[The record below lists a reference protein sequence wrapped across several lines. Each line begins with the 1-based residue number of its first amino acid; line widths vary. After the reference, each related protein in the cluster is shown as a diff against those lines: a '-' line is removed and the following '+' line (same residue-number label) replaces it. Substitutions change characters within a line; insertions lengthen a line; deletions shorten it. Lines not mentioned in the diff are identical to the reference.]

1 MNDEQSAF
9 LEHCQQALRDGRFRR
24 VVLSHGKKKAKV
36 KHSFT
41 AVQGE
46 KHTLIKA
53 ATPQGER
60 VERLDHS
67 AFMDSLRSLPSFS
80 SATLNTAD
88 GDWLYAENRKG
99 VASLTPGRATMG
111 GPLESHNR
119 ERNYVLRQNRP
130 YLARLGVADGQGR
143 ITRKYHA
150 KFRQIAAFVE
160 IIQRDMGAFVRGA
173 DRPITLLDLGCGK
186 GYLTFAAYDW
196 LRENARHEPAA
207 EGVDLKKDVIAH
219 CNAIADDLG
228 FDGLNF
234 TAARIDPDQSR
245 NLDVL
250 IALHACD
257 TATDD
262 ALALG
267 AKSHMQFFFCA
278 PCCQAQIAAQILDR
292 GVDDGRT
299 FDTITQFP
307 LMRRRQAD
315 LITDTARAL
324 LMGAL
329 GYEVKFMEFTPL
341 EHTAKNI
348 LLVGKK
354 TDGVDR
360 KAAWAHYER
369 LKQEAGFQRHALED
383 NLSDLLKAALAEH
396 RH

>member
-1 MNDEQSAF
+1 MNEEQSTF
-9 LEHCQQALRDGRFRR
+9 LERCREALTDGSFRR
-24 VVLSHGKKKAKV
+24 VVLSHGKNKQKV
-36 KHSFT
+36 KHTFS

-53 ATPQGER
+53 ATPKGESLD
-60 VERLDHS
+60 RLEVNGL
-67 AFMDSLRSLPSFS
+67 MDLLQSLAPFS
-80 SATLNTAD
+80 SGTLNTARK
-88 GDWLYAENRKG
+88 DWLYAENRKG
-99 VASLTPGRATMG
+99 VASLTMGKATMG
-111 GPLESHNR
+111 GPLETHNR
-119 ERNYVLRQNRP
+119 ERNYVLQQDRP
-130 YLARLGVADGQGR
+130 YLARLGVSDGKGR
-143 ITRKYHA
+143 VTRKYHA

-160 IIQRDMGAFVRGA
+160 IIQRDMADFVRGA
-173 DRPITLLDLGCGK
+173 ERPVSLLDLGCGK

-196 LRENARHEPAA
+196 LRENTRHEPAA

-219 CNAIADDLG
+219 CNRIADDLG
-228 FDGLNF
+228 FEGLNF
-234 TAARIDPDQSR
+234 TAARIDPDQNR

-267 AKSHMQFFFCA
+267 AKSQMEFFFCA

-292 GVDDGRT
+292 GIDADRP
-299 FDTITQFP
+299 FDTISQFP

-329 GYEVKFMEFTPL
+329 GYDVKFMEFTPL

-354 TDGVDR
+354 SGGVDR
-360 KAAWAHYER
+360 AKAWAQYQR
-369 LKQEAGFQRHALED
+369 LKAEAGFKHHALEE
-383 NLSDLLKAALAEH
+383 NLVGLLQKLEA
-396 RH
+396 